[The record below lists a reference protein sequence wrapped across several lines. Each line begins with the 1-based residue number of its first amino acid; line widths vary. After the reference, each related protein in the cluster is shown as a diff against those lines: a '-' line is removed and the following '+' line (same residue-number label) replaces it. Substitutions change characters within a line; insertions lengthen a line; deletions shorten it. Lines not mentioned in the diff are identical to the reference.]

1 MSNTMKVLQWN
12 VLTTAFYDK
21 KEYPTYPEE
30 DFATGRK
37 NEQVIEVVRDSMKEK
52 AVIVLQEV
60 CDLLRRDLAILS
72 SEMGYT
78 MKDAAYGG
86 SFTSNMGICM
96 FWPNSFI
103 VEDYLQYVVGQHI
116 KPDKNDRKCKST
128 CAWPLSY
135 IWGKREKNSWDNA
148 IWRKNVLMIATLRD
162 PTAKRSFV
170 LAGYHMPCTYKE
182 PKIMDYHIQTIWDLI
197 RIDDMNDRMIPL
209 IFAADLNSKPGS
221 SVYKFLER
229 KGMVSAN
236 LFEEIEP
243 EFTTNIVTERNPD
256 GFKETLD
263 YVFVTKD
270 LIKEVES
277 TLPAQYESEV
287 LIPNAEFPSDHLWLK
302 FDLTF
307 Q

>member
-1 MSNTMKVLQWN
+1 
-12 VLTTAFYDK
+12 
-21 KEYPTYPEE
+21 
-30 DFATGRK
+30 
-37 NEQVIEVVRDSMKEK
+37 
-52 AVIVLQEV
+52 
-60 CDLLRRDLAILS
+60 
-72 SEMGYT
+72 
-78 MKDAAYGG
+78 
-86 SFTSNMGICM
+86 
-96 FWPNSFI
+96 
-103 VEDYLQYVVGQHI
+103 
-116 KPDKNDRKCKST
+116 
-128 CAWPLSY
+128 
-135 IWGKREKNSWDNA
+135 
-148 IWRKNVLMIATLRD
+148 
-162 PTAKRSFV
+162 
-170 LAGYHMPCTYKE
+170 
-182 PKIMDYHIQTIWDLI
+182 MDYHIQTIWDLI